1 MFRVRSDKS
10 YIVYKFLL
18 NVYEIWFILF
28 VLIYV
33 IYVVFK
39 LLMDIVIL
47 S

>member
-18 NVYEIWFILF
+18 NVYEIWFISF
-28 VLIYV
+28 VLIYI